1 MMRLITV
8 FATLTFLSNALWAQ
22 APSGR
27 HLVVASG
34 QATVSVKPDQAKLDV
49 GVVTQAATAQD
60 AAAQNASQV
69 AAVLAQLQNVLG
81 SAADIKTIGYSLNA
95 TYRYP
100 QGAPPVLTGYTA
112 SNTVEV
118 TITDLSLIGRAID
131 AASQA
136 GANNVQ
142 GLQFSVQDAE
152 PPRQQALGLAAKQA
166 KAHAQAIASALGASL
181 GAVVLAQEGGGIP
194 VPVLAN
200 GPTAAATQTP
210 IETGLVQIQ
219 ATVSIQV
226 ELIP

>member
-1 MMRLITV
+1 MQLITV

-22 APSGR
+22 APSGA
-27 HLVVASG
+27 HLVGASG

-69 AAVLAQLQNVLG
+69 AAVLAQLQTVLG
-81 SAADIKTIGYSLNA
+81 SGTDIKTIGYSLSA
-95 TYRYP
+95 VYRYP
-100 QGAPPVLTGYTA
+100 QGAPPVLTGYMA

-118 TITDLSLIGRAID
+118 TMTDLSLIGRTID

-136 GANNVQ
+136 GANSVQ
-142 GLQFSVQDAE
+142 GLQFSVRDEE
-152 PPRQQALGLAAKQA
+152 PVRQQALGLATKQA
-166 KAHAQAIASALGASL
+166 KAHAQAIASGIGASL
-181 GAVVLAQEGGGIP
+181 GAVVLAQEGGGTTP
-194 VPVLAN
+194 VRVLTTA
-200 GPTAAATQTP
+200 PAAAPTQTP

>member
-1 MMRLITV
+1 MRLITV
-8 FATLTFLSNALWAQ
+8 LATLTFLNNALWAQ
-22 APSGR
+22 AQSSR
-27 HLVVASG
+27 HLVGASG

-60 AAAQNASQV
+60 AAAQNATQV
-69 AAVLAQLQNVLG
+69 AAVLAQLQTVLG
-81 SAADIKTIGYSLNA
+81 SSADIKTIGYSLSA

-142 GLQFSVQDAE
+142 GLQFSVKDEE
-152 PPRQQALGLAAKQA
+152 PVREQALGLATKQA
-166 KAHAQAIASALGASL
+166 KAHAQAIASGIGASL
-181 GAVVLAQEGGGIP
+181 GAVVLAQEGGGTP
-194 VPVLAN
+194 TVRVLTSA
-200 GPTAAATQTP
+200 PAASTTQTP